1 MNRMTDLQL
10 LPKWVMKRY
19 LLLWSE
25 FKDREFA
32 FDDAERILSK
42 MAKPDSKKVVGLFL
56 SELRKAGW
64 VKVELNQ
71 ADTRKRVYR
80 LKPYELIF
88 KTITDEQMGVSD

>member
-1 MNRMTDLQL
+1 
-10 LPKWVMKRY
+10 
-19 LLLWSE
+19 
-25 FKDREFA
+25 
-32 FDDAERILSK
+32 

-88 KTITDEQMGVSD
+88 KTITDEQMGVSE

>member
-1 MNRMTDLQL
+1 MNTMTDLQL
-10 LPKWVMKRY
+10 LPKWIMKRY

-25 FKDREFA
+25 LKDREFS

-71 ADTRKRVYR
+71 DDTRKRVYR

-88 KTITDEQMGVSD
+88 KSITDEQMGVSE

>member
-10 LPKWVMKRY
+10 LPKWIMKRY
-19 LLLWSE
+19 LLLWDE
-25 FKDREFA
+25 FKDGEFA
-32 FDDAERILSK
+32 FDDAERCLSK

-71 ADTRKRVYR
+71 ADTRKRIYK
-80 LKPYELIF
+80 LKPYEQIF
-88 KTITDEQMGVSD
+88 KTITDEQRGR

>member
-1 MNRMTDLQL
+1 MTDLQL
-10 LPKWVMKRY
+10 LPKWIMKRY

-42 MAKPDSKKVVGLFL
+42 MVKPDSKKVVGLFL

-88 KTITDEQMGVSD
+88 KTITDEQMGVSE

>member
-1 MNRMTDLQL
+1 MTDLQL
-10 LPKWVMKRY
+10 LPKWIMKRY

-25 FKDREFA
+25 LKDREFS

>member
-1 MNRMTDLQL
+1 
-10 LPKWVMKRY
+10 MKRY

-25 FKDREFA
+25 LKDREFS

-88 KTITDEQMGVSD
+88 KTITDEQMGVSE